1 MFIGNPGIVQ
11 GAGQGSSLLFDLLQ
25 FTFGALQFCLAGA
38 ALLVQPAQVAEV
50 LLKQFA
56 VLDQLRQG
64 ILFLFLL
71 LFQLLHL
78 LQLFT
83 GLVQL
88 PTGVIPGLF
97 LFGTIKLPG
106 QLPEAIHLPLI
117 LFNPQLQVVDLLLQI
132 FPLFIQFFVVTLG
145 LAGGR
150 QQHVALAF
158 YFLDDCIA
166 AGAGHLAYQGIEG
179 GFQVIAGVFN
189 GLFDILTG
197 ALLYPK
203 QARNTPMLRL
213 AGTPLGV
220 LVAQQFRQLFFC
232 IVFTPGFITDRQVT
246 AGAFQKT
253 FDQAPLGPLMLEGQF
268 NGGSCRR
275 ITPRAQVV
283 YRLGPVTLEKRR
295 PDGPHQGTF
304 AGFVGA
310 VNQVQARLEIIQ
322 DKGLA
327 ELAQLFNFQALE
339 FHWPASGAG
348 VFSNEA
354 RMARASR
361 AA

>member
-1 MFIGNPGIVQ
+1 MFIGNPGIFQ

-50 LLKQFA
+50 LLQQLA
-56 VLDQLRQG
+56 VLNQLRQG

-88 PTGVIPGLF
+88 PSGIVPGLF
-97 LFGTIKLPG
+97 LFGAIKLLR

-117 LFNPQLQVVDLLLQI
+117 LLYPQLQVVDLLLQI

-166 AGAGHLAYQGIEG
+166 AGAGHLANQGIEG
-179 GFQVIAGVFN
+179 GFQVIARVFN
-189 GLFDILTG
+189 SLLDILPR
-197 ALLYPK
+197 ALLYPQ

-213 AGTPLGV
+213 AGAPLGI
-220 LVAQQFRQLFFC
+220 LVTQQLRQFLFC
-232 IVFTPGFITDRQVT
+232 VVFAPGFVADRQVT
-246 AGAFQKT
+246 AGALQET
-253 FDQAPLGPLMLEGQF
+253 FNQAPLGTLMLEGQF

-275 ITPRAQVV
+275 VTPGAKVIH
-283 YRLGPVTLEKRR
+283 RLGPVTFKERR
-295 PDGPHQGTF
+295 PDGTQQGTF

-310 VNQVQARLEIIQ
+310 VDQVQAGLKVLKG
-322 DKGLA
+322 KGLA
-327 ELAQLFNFQALE
+327 ELAQLFNLQRSEEHTSELQ
-339 FHWPASGAG
+339 
-348 VFSNEA
+348 
-354 RMARASR
+354 SR
-361 AA
+361 P